1 MRMNFSRWLHQM
13 LALLIAWTILLGVTG
28 LLDEFYGTVSQYLV
42 MVWLCLGIGVMLLK
56 KIDFPVPQA
65 DRIDVPGAFRMLW
78 WAAFWSRYLRR

>member
-1 MRMNFSRWLHQM
+1 MNFSRWLHQM

-78 WAAFWSRYLRR
+78 WAAFWPRYLRR